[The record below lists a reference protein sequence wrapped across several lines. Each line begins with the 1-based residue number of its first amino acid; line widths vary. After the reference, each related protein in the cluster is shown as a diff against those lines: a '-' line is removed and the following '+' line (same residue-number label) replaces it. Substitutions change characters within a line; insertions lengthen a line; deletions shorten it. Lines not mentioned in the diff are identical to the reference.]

1 VFQNYLQCSIFSEIE
16 DVDIYIS
23 QLHHEV
29 LTWPE
34 IEIIWS
40 KITNYRLKNIKE
52 EGNIFVNWKHF
63 KEPMGYRLVRNLY

>member
-1 VFQNYLQCSIFSEIE
+1 MFEIYLQCLIFSEIE
-16 DVDIYIS
+16 DVSTYIS

-40 KITNYRLKNIKE
+40 KTTNYRLKNIKE
-52 EGNIFVNWKHF
+52 DGNIFVNWKHF
-63 KEPMGYRLVRNLY
+63 KEPMGYRLVINLY